1 MVLSILLLV
10 LFQLYWLRKTYRDE
24 FFSLRRELGLV
35 LREVAVRRQIQ
46 QMSSDSNWRTTF
58 RFDSS
63 KTNNEKG
70 RTTIVLADTSV
81 LAKGVKLEVVN
92 VATDTNAMR
101 RPQRAF
107 SFDSER
113 RGDRVES
120 TKELV
125 IVTPLPGDPKEL
137 DLLATNYK
145 KALDEND
152 LKIDFK
158 LTKMS
163 REALLAHNNGDST
176 RWNFNMRRGGQGM
189 NMVMVEA
196 RFENPIWLL
205 LPKMGWPLFFSLV
218 MIGITIAAF
227 LFLYR
232 SLKTQ
237 HKLAALKN
245 DFISNITH
253 ELKTPI
259 ATVGVAIEAL
269 RNFNAIK
276 DPERTREYLD
286 ISANELQRLGLLV
299 DKVLRLSMFE
309 EDKMELRKEPVDLKR
324 LASEVLKSM
333 KLQLEKAGA
342 NIELDAADDM
352 YTVQADKMHMLSVLY
367 NLVDNAIK
375 YSNENPV
382 VKLTLTNDHHWIKL
396 TVEDNG
402 MGIPAEFKHKV
413 FDKFFRVPHGNT
425 HDIKGYGLGL
435 SYVSEVVKKHGGTI
449 EVHAASPAG
458 TTFVVTLPSAS

>member
-10 LFQLYWLRKTYRDE
+10 LFQAYWLRKTYRDE

-35 LREVAVRRQIQ
+35 LRETAVRRQFQ
-46 QMSSDSNWRTTF
+46 QMATDSNWRMTGRVDSVRVENGKGITIIA
-58 RFDSS
+58 DSS
-63 KTNNEKG
+63 SQIHAT
-70 RTTIVLADTSV
+70 
-81 LAKGVKLEVVN
+81 KLEVKIGVPLDSP
-92 VATDTNAMR
+92 TMR
-101 RPQRAF
+101 RSSRLF

-113 RGDRVES
+113 RGDNYES
-120 TKELV
+120 LKELIV
-125 IVTPLPGDPKEL
+125 ISPFFGDAKEL
-137 DLLATNYK
+137 QMLKDNYA
-145 KALDEND
+145 KALSEND
-152 LKIDFK
+152 LKIAFTLSK
-158 LTKMS
+158 LTRDQML
-163 REALLAHNNGDST
+163 ALTKGDT
-176 RWNFNMRRGGQGM
+176 GRVNFSMRRGGPGNNM
-189 NMVMVEA
+189 NVVEA
-196 RFENPIWLL
+196 RFENPFWLL
-205 LPKMGWPLFFSLV
+205 LPKMGWPLFFSFM

-232 SLKTQ
+232 SLQTQ
-237 HKLAALKN
+237 HRLAALKN

-276 DPERTREYLD
+276 DPERTKEYLD

-309 EDKMELRKEPVDLKR
+309 EDKMELRKEAVDLKQVV
-324 LASEVLKSM
+324 SEVTQSM

-342 NIELDAADDM
+342 TVVLDAQDEK
-352 YTVQADKMHMLSVLY
+352 YTVEADRMHMLSVLY

-382 VKLTLTNDHHWIKL
+382 VKITLTNDHHLVKL
-396 TVEDNG
+396 SVADNG
-402 MGIPAEFKHKV
+402 IGIPPEFRHKV

-449 EVHAASPAG
+449 EVETVSPAG
-458 TTFVVTLPSAS
+458 SAFVITLPSAS

>member
-10 LFQLYWLRKTYRDE
+10 LFQAYWLRKTYRDE

-35 LREVAVRRQIQ
+35 LRETAIRRQFQ
-46 QMSSDSNWRTTF
+46 QLSTDSNWSATF
-58 RFDSS
+58 RFDSVKVS
-63 KTNNEKG
+63 GDKAQ
-70 RTTIVLADTSV
+70 TTIVLADSAVRT
-81 LAKGVKLEVVN
+81 KDVKLEVVN
-92 VATDTNAMR
+92 MSADTAAIR
-101 RPQRAF
+101 RPQRVF
-107 SFDSER
+107 SFDSDR
-113 RGDRVES
+113 RGVRNDN

-125 IVTPLPGDPKEL
+125 IVTPLPGDAKEWA
-137 DLLATNYK
+137 LLATNYK
-145 KALDEND
+145 KALEEND
-152 LKIDFK
+152 LQIDFK
-158 LTKMS
+158 LSKMS
-163 REALLAHNNGDST
+163 REAILAYNNGDST
-176 RWNFNMRRGGQGM
+176 RMNFGMRRGGSGL

-196 RFENPIWLL
+196 RFENPFWLL
-205 LPKMGWPLFFSLV
+205 LPKMGWPLFFSFV
-218 MIGITIAAF
+218 MLGITISAF

-232 SLKTQ
+232 SLKAQ
-237 HKLAALKN
+237 HKLAILKN

-276 DPERTREYLD
+276 DPERTKEYLD

-309 EDKMELRKEPVDLKR
+309 EDKMEMRKEQVDLKKV
-324 LASEVLKSM
+324 ASEVLGSM

-342 NIELDAADDM
+342 QIVLDAPNDM
-352 YTVQADKMHMLSVLY
+352 YLVQADRMHMLSVVY
-367 NLVDNAIK
+367 NLLDNAIK
-375 YSNENPV
+375 YSTENPV
-382 VKLTLTNDHHWIKL
+382 IKLTLSNNHQSIKL
-396 TVEDNG
+396 SVSDNG
-402 MGIPAEFKHKV
+402 MGIPEEFRHKV

-449 EVHAASPAG
+449 EVETVSPTGSA
-458 TTFVVTLPSAS
+458 FVITLPSAS